1 MSDIKTKEKVKG
13 VRALDKSKELG
24 QRMKSGLVRT
34 KQKVDDLTDDGQI
47 TAEEYA
53 NDRMQETAGSAAEHT
68 ASGARTTVQYGKDAC
83 RHHREKVRAKQEA
96 QTTPEYQR
104 PMGEKTGVQ
113 QQQRTA
119 RKPGQLTQA

>member
-13 VRALDKSKELG
+13 VRALDKSKALG

-53 NDRMQETAGSAAEHT
+53 GDKVQEMAG
-68 ASGARTTVQYGKDAC
+68 GG
-83 RHHREKVRAKQEA
+83 
-96 QTTPEYQR
+96 PEWHL
-104 PMGEKTGVQ
+104 V
-113 QQQRTA
+113 
-119 RKPGQLTQA
+119 

>member
-34 KQKVDDLTDDGQI
+34 KQKVDDLTDDGQV

-53 NDRMQETAGSAAEHT
+53 NDRMQEMGGSAAEH
-68 ASGARTTVQYGKDAC
+68 
-83 RHHREKVRAKQEA
+83 
-96 QTTPEYQR
+96 
-104 PMGEKTGVQ
+104 M
-113 QQQRTA
+113 
-119 RKPGQLTQA
+119 